1 MAQTR
6 YRKKD
11 CYFCKEK
18 SEPDYKDVALLRK
31 FITEKGKIIPRT
43 KTGMCAKHGR
53 RSSKAIKRSRY
64 MALLSFTTKVK

>member
-6 YRKKD
+6 YRKKV

-18 SEPDYKDVALLRK
+18 SEPDYKDVVLLRK
-31 FITEKGKIIPRT
+31 FTTEKGKIIPRS

-53 RSSKAIKRSRY
+53 RLNKAIKRARY